1 MRRIDLGQVARLVI
15 VAFALN
21 FAWEMLQA
29 PFFVGMLE
37 MPRWQATQRCLRAA
51 FGDTVMILIAF
62 AAVALMRRDFRW
74 LRMPHPAGVAVFT
87 LVAATQALAL
97 EWHLLRAGRWSYVS
111 DMPVDPVFG
120 LGLAPI
126 LQWLILPAA
135 VAWLVK
141 ATSRDEAA

>member
-1 MRRIDLGQVARLVI
+1 M
-15 VAFALN
+15 AFALN

-37 MPRWQATQRCLRAA
+37 MPRWEATQRCLRAA

-62 AAVALMRRDFRW
+62 ATVALMRRDFRW
-74 LRMPHPAGVAVFT
+74 LRRPHPAGVAVFT

-141 ATSRDEAA
+141 TTIRDEPT